1 MIDRGWRRS
10 GEWCYKPDLRT
21 SCCPQYTIRLDALKF
36 KPSKSQRKIINRWDR
51 FVLKGRDVEMTDLET
66 DSKKHKPKG
75 KEQTFDLIKSIHA
88 AEASFQSKEHPAHR
102 FEIVLEPASFTDEK
116 YGLFVKYQHDVH
128 HDFDN
133 TPGGFERF
141 LVTTPLQTEVIP
153 YPSPPPDHLPKK
165 YGSYH
170 QLYRLD
176 GKLIAMAVL
185 DILPYCVS
193 SVYFMYDNAWGQFSF
208 GKLSALREIS
218 LAREIYD
225 AGISNMKFLYMGE
238 IFTALLHPKTEPLQ
252 VSISIL
258 VKR

>member
-1 MIDRGWRRS
+1 
-10 GEWCYKPDLRT
+10 
-21 SCCPQYTIRLDALKF
+21 
-36 KPSKSQRKIINRWDR
+36 
-51 FVLKGRDVEMTDLET
+51 MTDLET